1 MPALQQAGETV
12 SPNDV
17 SRSDYPSFMD
27 GALDDFFPRSTGAGG
42 EPLMNIVELLG
53 LNMPRGS
60 LMGSGGGGSGSASA
74 ACSPQG
80 TVAGARGPDTHP
92 LSQSAPSSSPFFMSF
107 SGDDSGYQTSHPGSP
122 LPHDMATP
130 GKSSSGAVRGGGG
143 AGARGRLDSAGTFP
157 PQSPSPS
164 PSPTTQGPGPFS
176 PGTPDWRRP
185 FEDRHLLH
193 SRSNSPESDSS
204 IGSVD
209 NTNLSELMSRLYLHT
224 RNRSDSGLS
233 TGLSSNGDQRQ
244 QELTNLTN
252 LHALQALANNNPN
265 LYNYQHD
272 QQLQSPVGSPLSS
285 PLAPP
290 DKAWSPGS
298 LPNSMSGSLPG
309 SPLCMSSPLRG
320 PGPLTTPSTPPSPSS
335 APLNRMYY
343 NLGVDQLRTQRLSG
357 NGADNDPWST
367 WSGNLPA
374 RSFENATFSVFLG
387 GVPWDITE
395 PILQHGLRQFGMIRV
410 EWPVSKQPG
419 VPAPKGYA
427 YIIMECEKQVKALLR
442 SCRSNFSSGGGNWY
456 FKISSKRMKAKDVQ
470 VIPWMISDTNWV
482 RSPSQKL
489 DPEKTVFVGGLHGM
503 LSAHGLA
510 VIMNDL
516 FDGVVY
522 AGIDTDKFKYPI
534 GSARV
539 TFNNNRSFFKAI
551 NARYVLIKTDQF
563 SKKVQLL
570 PYLEDSPCS
579 ICLVQHGPY
588 FCRESSCFR
597 YFCHSCWEWIHNAQG
612 NLATHKHLTR
622 STKSVQFLEMK
633 STARRDLNRILVD
646 GLQ

>member
-1 MPALQQAGETV
+1 MPSLQQAGKTV
-12 SPNDV
+12 SSSDA
-17 SRSDYPSFMD
+17 SRLDYPGYMD
-27 GALDDFFPRSTGAGG
+27 GTLDDIFPRSPGTDS
-42 EPLMNIVELLG
+42 ESLMSIAELLG

-60 LMGSGGGGSGSASA
+60 LVGAGTGSGSLQGNHVGGRGQVDSQTAPA
-74 ACSPQG
+74 A
-80 TVAGARGPDTHP
+80 
-92 LSQSAPSSSPFFMSF
+92 PFFMSF

-122 LPHDMATP
+122 LPHDMSSP
-130 GKSSSGAVRGGGG
+130 GKSVA
-143 AGARGRLDSAGTFP
+143 AAARARARLDSAGTFP
-157 PQSPSPS
+157 PLSPSPS
-164 PSPTTQGPGPFS
+164 PSPTAQGSGPFS
-176 PGTPDWRRP
+176 PSTSDWRRALD
-185 FEDRHLLH
+185 ERRLMN

-209 NTNLSELMSRLYLHT
+209 NTNLSELMSCLYRHA

-233 TGLSSNGDQRQ
+233 TGLPSNGDQRQ

-252 LHALQALANNNPN
+252 LHALQALTNNNPN

-272 QQLQSPVGSPLSS
+272 QQLQSPLGSPLSS

-309 SPLCMSSPLRG
+309 SPLYMSSPLRG
-320 PGPLTTPSTPPSPSS
+320 PGPLTTPSTPPSPGSS
-335 APLNRMYY
+335 PMARLS
-343 NLGVDQLRTQRLSG
+343 LSLDQHRTQRLSG
-357 NGADNDPWST
+357 VSAADCDATCT
-367 WSGNLPA
+367 WSGTLPT
-374 RSFENATFSVFLG
+374 RSFENPNFSVKVFLG

-395 PILQHGLRQFGMIRV
+395 PMLAHGLRQFGMVRV

-419 VPAPKGYA
+419 VPPPKGYA

-470 VIPWMISDTNWV
+470 VIPWMTSDTNWV

-510 VIMNDL
+510 IIMNDL

-551 NARYVLIKTDQF
+551 NSRFVTIKTDQF

-579 ICLVQHGPY
+579 VCSVQHGPY

-597 YFCHSCWEWIHNAQG
+597 YFCHSCWQWVHAQG
-612 NLATHKHLTR
+612 HLASHKHLTR
-622 STKSVQFLEMK
+622 STKSVLALDIRAP
-633 STARRDLNRILVD
+633 TRRDLNRLPVVD